1 MEPIFNLSEH
11 RVPGPAT
18 CYYIPDFI
26 TVEEEQYLIGKIK
39 DSPQQRWKQLANR
52 RWEQLLVVAVV
63 GRRIDVKQ
71 CAHRA
76 AHASLCRKLSRYYRA
91 PATNRR
97 IHPLST
103 RQAESYHHERSLF
116 SDASM
121 AAMLTAMCLQYRPGQ
136 GECYVTY
143 FTANPPNPP
152 TFKESWCA
160 KLFPRRA
167 EPETYSYDDQ
177 PHEDG
182 PAYHPV
188 VATFSLQSHCVFHYY
203 RYKENEDGPETA
215 GKSIDPTPV
224 LSVLLEPRSVVI
236 SQDDLYA
243 SHLHAIRE
251 VDQDVIHSTLLEID
265 QSMRL
270 PIANRDKLT
279 SPSAIQFVN
288 EGGTLKRETRYSLT
302 CRDVQKVVQLKAL
315 FGKR

>member
-1 MEPIFNLSEH
+1 MDSEPIFNLSEH

-26 TVEEEQYLIGKIK
+26 TARTACLLAALLKILLSSGGNNSLIAGGSSCSLLQLWGSSR
-39 DSPQQRWKQLANR
+39 SPLRSSQEFTETGGELTSNNALIAQPMPPF
-52 RWEQLLVVAVV
+52 V
-63 GRRIDVKQ
+63 
-71 CAHRA
+71 
-76 AHASLCRKLSRYYRA
+76 
-91 PATNRR
+91 
-97 IHPLST
+97 
-103 RQAESYHHERSLF
+103 ESYPDIIARLQRTGAFARSPHGKPNHII
-116 SDASM
+116 M
-121 AAMLTAMCLQYRPGQ
+121 NEYRPGQ

-143 FTANPPNPP
+143 FAANPPQP
-152 TFKESWCA
+152 S
-160 KLFPRRA
+160 
-167 EPETYSYDDQ
+167 DVQ
-177 PHEDG
+177 GIMPHEDG

-188 VATFSLQSHCVFHYY
+188 VATISLQSHCVFHYY
-203 RYKENEDGPETA
+203 RYKEDENGPETA

-251 VDQDVIHSTLLEID
+251 VEEDVIHSTLLEID